1 MVNRFYQTL
10 KETWNVVKAH
20 KKESALIAL
29 TIGLGLQR
37 CGRTEY
43 EYCGM
48 VEQDS
53 VKFET
58 KFLMR
63 NYLIFYNQNGKI
75 TLMDDEGYNK
85 LEFKKVKILNEEGS
99 EENYANLDGEVGKYV
114 VEAWQAKADSVL
126 PEILKIK
133 AKKAEQ
139 EREQEEQER
148 QEKIKYGLSYLK

>member
-58 KFLMR
+58 MKEKFWNNPIRL
-63 NYLIFYNQNGKI
+63 NYLTFY
-75 TLMDDEGYNK
+75 
-85 LEFKKVKILNEEGS
+85 
-99 EENYANLDGEVGKYV
+99 NLDGSSILMSDKFWNDLKFEYVTITEKDSSQKYYGSCNKKVGKYV
-114 VEAWQAKADSVL
+114 VGLWQAKADSVL

-133 AKKAEQ
+133 EEQ
-139 EREQEEQER
+139 KEQER
-148 QEKIKYGLSYLK
+148 QEKIKYGLRYLK